1 MVVVVPTV
9 PRSNLIAM
17 GTSHMV
23 RSQMRVDDNFMNIFT
38 MNSNEICIRYN
49 QSQAHPMNLL
59 PFRMMKM
66 QSRKD

>member
-9 PRSNLIAM
+9 RRSNLTAM

-23 RSQMRVDDNFMNIFT
+23 KSEMRVDDNFMNIFT

-49 QSQAHPMNLL
+49 QSQAHPINLFL
-59 PFRMMKM
+59 FCMMKI
-66 QSRKD
+66 

>member
-1 MVVVVPTV
+1 MQLEEKLSMVVVVPTV
-9 PRSNLIAM
+9 RRSNLTAM

-49 QSQAHPMNLL
+49 
-59 PFRMMKM
+59 
-66 QSRKD
+66 